1 MDIWI
6 QESQPR
12 NMTIKDKE
20 RLKAVR
26 KKWLDI
32 YTGSS
37 IRLSVDFSAETVDFC
52 KPENRGIT
60 FKVLKEKNLS
70 TENIISSKTYLLPK

>member
-1 MDIWI
+1 
-6 QESQPR
+6 
-12 NMTIKDKE
+12 MTIKDKE

-26 KKWLDI
+26 KKSLEI

-52 KPENRGIT
+52 KPENRD
-60 FKVLKEKNLS
+60 
-70 TENIISSKTYLLPK
+70 IIF